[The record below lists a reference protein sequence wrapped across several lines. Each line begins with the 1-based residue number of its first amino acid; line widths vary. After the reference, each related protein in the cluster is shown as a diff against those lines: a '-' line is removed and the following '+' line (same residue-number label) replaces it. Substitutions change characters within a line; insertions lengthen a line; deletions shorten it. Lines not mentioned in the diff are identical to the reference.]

1 MAVLGT
7 QVIKS
12 IQRGNATLNPG
23 GSTTATIT
31 AVDLAK
37 SFVSV
42 SSANG
47 FKSGKPNNTSPSSD
61 SVSYGAGTSFGGSL
75 TGTTSLYLV
84 SGTGPGSSSVNSGPG
99 VAYWEVIEYV

>member
-1 MAVLGT
+1 MPVLGT

-12 IQRGNATLNPG
+12 IQRGNTTLSPG
-23 GSTTATIT
+23 GVTTATIT
-31 AVDLAK
+31 AVDLSK

-47 FKSGKPNNTSPSSD
+47 YRAGKPNNTSPSQD

-84 SGTGPGSSSVNSGPG
+84 SGTGPGSSSVSSGNG

>member
-12 IQRGNATLNPG
+12 IQRGSASIAPG
-23 GSTTATIT
+23 GFTTATIT
-31 AVDLAK
+31 AVDLSK

-47 FKSGKPNNTSPSSD
+47 FKAGKANNTSNNYT
-61 SVSYGAGTSFGGSL
+61 SYGAGTSFGGSL
-75 TGTTSLYLV
+75 TGTTSLYLI
-84 SGTGPGSSSVNSGPG
+84 SGTGPGSSSVSSGNG
-99 VAYWEVIEYV
+99 TAYWEVIEYV

>member
-1 MAVLGT
+1 MPVLGT

-12 IQRGNATLNPG
+12 IQRGNATMNPG
-23 GSTTATIT
+23 NVTTVTIT
-31 AVDLAK
+31 AVDLSK
-37 SFVSV
+37 SFVSI

-47 FKSGKPNNTSPSSD
+47 FKAGKPNNTSPSSD
-61 SVSYGAGTSFGGSL
+61 SVSYGASTVTGGSL

-84 SGTGPGSSSVNSGPG
+84 SGSGPGSSSVTSGNG